1 MHKKLSQ
8 IGSSWGIILPKALIE
23 LIKVN
28 PVKDEIEI
36 VVVGDEIR
44 IKKYREEV

>member
-8 IGSSWGIILPKALIE
+8 IGSSWGIILPKVLIE

-36 VVVGDEIR
+36 TVVGDEIR
-44 IKKYREEV
+44 IKKYKEEA

>member
-8 IGSSWGIILPKALIE
+8 IGSSWGLIMPKVILE

-28 PVKDEIEI
+28 PVKDEVEI
-36 VVVGDEIR
+36 VVVEDEIR
-44 IKKYREEV
+44 IKKYKEEN